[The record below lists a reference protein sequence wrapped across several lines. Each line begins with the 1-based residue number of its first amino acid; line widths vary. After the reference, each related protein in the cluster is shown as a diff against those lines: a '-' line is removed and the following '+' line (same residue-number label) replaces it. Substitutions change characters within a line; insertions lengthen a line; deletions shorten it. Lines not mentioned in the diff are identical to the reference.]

1 MTLRQREITGA
12 IAIMVIVSFYL
23 HLTTQ
28 IDLAFSSELETIAGP
43 RAYPRIILVIMGA
56 LCVLLLIQSW
66 FAQPKETSEE
76 TGEKSLVS
84 VVLAILMLCI
94 FASAFEP
101 VGYIFT
107 VPPLVFA
114 AALLNRA
121 RNWKSAALTALI
133 STACLLIIFRYGL
146 NIVLPEGLLG
156 IDWIF

>member
-84 VVLAILMLCI
+84 VVLAILM
-94 FASAFEP
+94 P
-101 VGYIFT
+101 VSYT
-107 VPPLVFA
+107 H
-114 AALLNRA
+114 
-121 RNWKSAALTALI
+121 LT
-133 STACLLIIFRYGL
+133 
-146 NIVLPEGLLG
+146 LPTTPYV
-156 IDWIF
+156 

>member
-1 MTLRQREITGA
+1 
-12 IAIMVIVSFYL
+12 
-23 HLTTQ
+23 
-28 IDLAFSSELETIAGP
+28 
-43 RAYPRIILVIMGA
+43 MGA